1 MRVFGFGPSTI
12 NRRICRHCID
22 ALEKN
27 PGGAEVEISLLF
39 ADVRGATRLAERAS
53 AGEFSQLM
61 ARFYGT
67 AAKVVDARNGIVDK
81 FVGDQAMALFIPGFA
96 GAARPGRRRGGTG
109 APDRDGSR
117 RRNPWVPVG
126 AGVHTGVAY
135 VGTIGEGDALDFTA
149 LGDSVNSA
157 ARLASS
163 AGVGEILVSAAAA
176 SAAELDT
183 TGLEQRTLTL
193 RGRTEVVEAWVTTLG
208 APSRQEELAP
218 VG

>member
-1 MRVFGFGPSTI
+1 MASST
-12 NRRICRHCID
+12 
-22 ALEKN
+22 
-27 PGGAEVEISLLF
+27 SSS
-39 ADVRGATRLAERAS
+39 ATRRWRSSFRAS
-53 AGEFSQLM
+53 PEPHAL
-61 ARFYGT
+61 
-67 AAKVVDARNGIVDK
+67 DAVE
-81 FVGDQAMALFIPGFA
+81 
-96 GAARPGRRRGGTG
+96 AARELLTETGHGDGT
-109 APDRDGSR
+109 
-117 RRNPWVPVG
+117 PWVPVG

-149 LGDSVNSA
+149 LGDSVNTA